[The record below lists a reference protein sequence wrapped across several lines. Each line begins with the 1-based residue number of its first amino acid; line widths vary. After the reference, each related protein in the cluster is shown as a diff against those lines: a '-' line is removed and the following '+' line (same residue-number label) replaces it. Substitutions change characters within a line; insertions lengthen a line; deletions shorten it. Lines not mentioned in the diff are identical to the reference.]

1 MFLGSFYQNDK
12 KYTLFY
18 VYVTKK
24 SLIVDKTSDSVNT
37 DSAHSGIE
45 RLDQDRE
52 ILDLYVQVIPSV
64 YCENDLFV

>member
-1 MFLGSFYQNDK
+1 M
-12 KYTLFY
+12 
-18 VYVTKK
+18 YVTKK

-64 YCENDLFV
+64 YCENELLV